1 MDFEINREDLWE
13 LYNELSTAASN
24 VESNIGLIYQGIDA
38 MNEAWS
44 GPSYDDF
51 KLKAESYR
59 KYLDALRENYNVW
72 GKIVVDKLLSGVV
85 QDLSDKI
92 QEAYDALGG
101 EG

>member
-38 MNEAWS
+38 MNEAWA
-44 GPSYDDF
+44 GTSYDEF
-51 KLKAESYR
+51 RNKAGEYR

-72 GKIVVDKLLSGVV
+72 ARIVYDKLLDGLV
-85 QDLSDKI
+85 QELSDKI
-92 QEAYDALGG
+92 QAAYDALGG